1 MNITPLPPYN
11 YSSYMSWWVV
21 CVGRTRAVN
30 EDCDGD
36 RDDDDDDR
44 DGYYTI
50 TTMVM
55 TTLRYLSWWEVCR
68 SYSCS

>member
-1 MNITPLPPYN
+1 M
-11 YSSYMSWWVV
+11 
-21 CVGRTRAVN
+21 CVGRGRAVN
-30 EDCDGD
+30 EDRDGEG
-36 RDDDDDDR
+36 DDDDDDR
-44 DGYYTI
+44 GGYYTI